1 MQNCPDRLEDS
12 RKGEET
18 ADSLSNRVFDRE
30 PHSDRDATRPD
41 QTRPENQQRDLA
53 FKRSIHHHCSQWYP
67 LWGFELMT
75 ICHLTSDPWP
85 NETSDFYSQQ
95 SFTRWNAQRVR
106 THNSM
111 RRKRKRSDS
120 VLWPKSLHWQKNPK
134 SNVTTQKRYQNLDY
148 TTIADLLRTV
158 TQLVWLN
165 RFTGF
170 QPSH

>member
-1 MQNCPDRLEDS
+1 MSYTKFAKCKIVQIVWKTVEKEKKRQTLCQIEYLTESPILTEMRNQ
-12 RKGEET
+12 
-18 ADSLSNRVFDRE
+18 
-30 PHSDRDATRPD
+30 TRPD

-111 RRKRKRSDS
+111 RRKKEEIWLSPMTKVPTLTEKSKKQRDNTKT
-120 VLWPKSLHWQKNPK
+120 LPKLGLHN
-134 SNVTTQKRYQNLDY
+134 D
-148 TTIADLLRTV
+148 LRTY
-158 TQLVWLN
+158 LGRSPNWC
-165 RFTGF
+165 G
-170 QPSH
+170 

>member
-30 PHSDRDATRPD
+30 PHSDRDAKPD

-85 NETSDFYSQQ
+85 NETSEFYSQQ

-120 VLWPKSLHWQKNPK
+120 VLWTKSLHWQKIQKATWQHKNATK
-134 SNVTTQKRYQNLDY
+134 TWITQR
-148 TTIADLLRTV
+148 LRTY
-158 TQLVWLN
+158 LGRSPNWC
-165 RFTGF
+165 G
-170 QPSH
+170 